1 MSSRVLGIA
10 IGVVLALVSRLSP
23 AAESDL
29 TVARMAWY
37 AHEFATVL
45 RIYTP
50 LAQQGNQLAQ
60 ERLGEIY
67 NRGLGVPQD
76 AARAKAYF
84 HAAAENAE
92 ARATDPAS
100 MFAVAKLYDSGDG
113 LPKDKSK
120 AFAWYGKAAALS
132 YSDAYINLVAAAR
145 ALYGDNLNPAQAVA
159 WMQKAVDQGNPV
171 AEANL
176 ANWYRS
182 GWGVERDD
190 AKAEALDYA
199 AALQDYPLAE
209 ADYGAARADAGD
221 AADAMVWLQKAA
233 DHGDPFGQYRLCLL
247 YYDASDYAHGLPLC
261 RQAAAQ
267 ELPAAQDTMGR
278 IYLYGKGVARDE
290 VQALAWFRKS
300 ADQGYYD
307 AQYMLG
313 LMAEQRNE
321 MKEAHGWYAK
331 SAQQGFPDAE
341 DKMGWMY
348 LNGIGVDKNPD
359 TAVAWL
365 QKAAAQGSQYSNQVL
380 EELMANNNQQ
390 SRPIQFNNQPQ
401 GPRYMAPGVY
411 GFSGGWNALVPPSA
425 KGPFMPSVYGCSGMN
440 GMTAACRGWW

>member
-1 MSSRVLGIA
+1 MLVLGA
-10 IGVVLALVSRLSP
+10 PLSH

-37 AHEFATVL
+37 AHEFATDL

-67 NRGLGVPQD
+67 ARGLGVPQD
-76 AARAKAYF
+76 TERAKAYF
-84 HAAAENAE
+84 DAAAANAE

-100 MFAVAKLYDSGDG
+100 MFAVAKLYGSGNGVPED
-113 LPKDKSK
+113 DAK
-120 AFAWYGKAAALS
+120 ALAWYRKAAALG
-132 YSDAYINLVAAAR
+132 YSDAQINLVAMATR
-145 ALYGDNLNPAQAVA
+145 IYGDKLNPALAVE
-159 WMQKAVDQGNPV
+159 WMQKAADQGNPV
-171 AEANL
+171 AETKMAD
-176 ANWYRS
+176 WYRD
-182 GWGVERDD
+182 GWGVEKDEAR
-190 AKAEALDYA
+190 AVALDYA
-199 AALQDYPLAE
+199 AALQGYAE
-209 ADYGAARADAGD
+209 AESDYGAARRDAGD
-221 AADAMVWLQKAA
+221 TADAVVWLQKAA
-233 DHGDPFGQYRLCLL
+233 EHGDGFGAYRLCLL
-247 YYDASDYAHGLPLC
+247 YYDANDDAHGLPLC

-278 IYLYGKGVARDE
+278 IYLYGKGVPRDE
-290 VQALAWFRKS
+290 GQALAWFRKS

-313 LMAEQRNE
+313 LMAEENKN

-341 DKMGWMY
+341 DKLGWMY

-365 QKAAAQGSQYSNQVL
+365 QKAAAQGSQYAQQTL
-380 EELMANNNQQ
+380 GGLMANNNQQ
-390 SRPIQFNNQPQ
+390 APIQYNNQPK
-401 GPRYMAPGVY
+401 GPRYFAPGVY

-425 KGPFMPSVYGCSGMN
+425 KGPFMPNVYGCSGIN